1 MVVSKTTYKATYQQ
15 AEGVKF
21 AEVPHGLVVYSREDD
36 LHYLNH
42 TAGAA
47 FLLCAKPMTALD
59 VARVLAEEFQ
69 LEDIPLHE
77 IEKCLSD
84 LVDKKMVVVSLPKR
98 RSPV

>member
-1 MVVSKTTYKATYQQ
+1 MVSKITYKSTYQQ

-47 FLLCAKPMTALD
+47 FLLCAKPMTARD
-59 VARVLAEEFQ
+59 IARILAEEFQ
-69 LEDIPLHE
+69 LADIPLHE

-84 LVDKKMVVVSLPKR
+84 LADKKMVVVSPPKP
-98 RSPV
+98 RSPA